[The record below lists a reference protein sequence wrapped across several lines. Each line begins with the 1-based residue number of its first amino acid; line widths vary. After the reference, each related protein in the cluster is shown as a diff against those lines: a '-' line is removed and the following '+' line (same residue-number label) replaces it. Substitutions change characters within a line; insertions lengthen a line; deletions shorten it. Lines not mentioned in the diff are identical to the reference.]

1 MRFIAALLLFGTALL
16 AQQPTIENAKLETR
30 PVNGTLAAELTSLGR
45 GPYWAGWSARIVPGQ
60 HGDVCS
66 WYRNGNYNDSGRTP
80 GAPVRL
86 EGEIALVVLVRV
98 ENGQVGELMRS
109 SPDCRL
115 DAGGLPFY
123 WLTNVSAAES
133 IAWLRS
139 QIGPSRND
147 SPVMIIGLHRD
158 PAADQALDALTAG
171 NQPIETRKRA
181 ALALGTLRGAHGVAR
196 LKQMLAGETSPDVRE
211 RVVLALSESKDPEAM
226 PLVIDAARSDKDAR
240 VRGQALM
247 WLAQRAAAQV
257 SREAIRNAISNDPEL
272 SVKERAINALSQM
285 PNGEGVPTLIE
296 VAKSNKDPN
305 LRKRA
310 MQQLGQSK
318 DPRALDFFAQVLKP

>member
-1 MRFIAALLLFGTALL
+1 MRLIAFLLLGPALL
-16 AQQPTIENAKLETR
+16 AQQPTIDNAKLETR
-30 PVNGTLAAELTSLGR
+30 TVNGSIAAELSSLGR
-45 GPYWAGWSARIVPGQ
+45 GPYWTGWSEPIIPGQ
-60 HGDVCS
+60 HNDVCS
-66 WYRNGNYNDSGRTP
+66 WYRNGNYFETGRTP
-80 GAPVRL
+80 GTPVRL
-86 EGEIALVVLVRV
+86 EGETALVVLVRV
-98 ENGQVGELMRS
+98 ENGQPGELKLS
-109 SPDCRL
+109 SPDCHL

-123 WLTNVSAAES
+123 WLTNVSPGES

-139 QIGPSRND
+139 QVGPQRND
-147 SPVMIIGLHRD
+147 SPVMMIALHRD
-158 PAADQALDALTAG
+158 AAADQALDALSAES
-171 NQPIETRKRA
+171 QPIETRKRA
-181 ALALGTLRGAHGVAR
+181 ALALGTSRGAHGVAR
-196 LKQMLAGETSPDVRE
+196 LKQMLAGETDPDVRE

-226 PLVIDAARSDKDAR
+226 PLVINAAQSDKDAR

-257 SREAIRNAISNDPEL
+257 SRDAIRNAIANDPEF

-285 PNGEGVPTLIE
+285 PNGEGVTTLID

-310 MQQLGQSK
+310 MLQLGHSK

>member
-1 MRFIAALLLFGTALL
+1 MKLIACLLFGTALL
-16 AQQPTIENAKLETR
+16 AEQPTIENAKLETR
-30 PVNGTLAAELTSLGR
+30 AVNGTVAAELTSLGR
-45 GPYWAGWSARIVPGQ
+45 GPYWAGWSEPIIPGQ

-98 ENGQVGELMRS
+98 ENGQVGEIMRS

-123 WLTNVSAAES
+123 WLPNVSPAES

-139 QIGPSRND
+139 QTGTSRND
-147 SPVMIIGLHRD
+147 SPISIIAMHRD
-158 PAADQALDALTAG
+158 PAADQALDALTAD
-171 NQPIETRKRA
+171 NQPIDTRKRA
-181 ALALGTLRGAHGVAR
+181 ALALGTLRGAHGVAQLR
-196 LKQMLAGETSPDVRE
+196 QMLASEGNPDVRE
-211 RVVLALSESKDPEAM
+211 RVVLALSESKDPDAM
-226 PLVIDAARSDKDAR
+226 PLVINAARSDRDAR
-240 VRGQALM
+240 VRGQALI
-247 WLAQRAAAQV
+247 WLAQRATAQV
-257 SREAIRNAISNDPEL
+257 SRGAIQNAIANDPEL

-285 PNGEGVPTLIE
+285 PDGEGIPTLIE

-310 MQQLGQSK
+310 MQQLGQSR

>member
-1 MRFIAALLLFGTALL
+1 MKLIAALFFATALL

-30 PVNGTLAAELTSLGR
+30 AVNGTAAAELTSLGR
-45 GPYWAGWSARIVPGQ
+45 GPYWAGWSEPIIPGQ

-80 GAPVRL
+80 GAPVQL

-98 ENGQVGELMRS
+98 ENGQVGEIMRS

-123 WLTNVSAAES
+123 WLTNVSPAES

-139 QIGPSRND
+139 QTGPSRND
-147 SPVMIIGLHRD
+147 SPISIIALHRD
-158 PAADQALDALTAG
+158 PAADQALDALTAD
-171 NQPIETRKRA
+171 NQPIDTRKRA
-181 ALALGTLRGAHGVAR
+181 ALALGTLRGAHGVAW
-196 LKQMLAGETSPDVRE
+196 LKQMLASEGNPDVRE

-226 PLVIDAARSDKDAR
+226 PLVINAARSDKDAHL
-240 VRGQALM
+240 RGQALM

-257 SREAIRNAISNDPEL
+257 SRDAIQNAIASDPEL

-285 PNGEGVPTLIE
+285 PNGEGIPMLIE

-310 MQQLGQSK
+310 MQQLGQSR